1 MTTITQ
7 LRHASIG
14 VPIGRHGTWF
24 FPIYVHQPTTS
35 AATGVTTSTDDL
47 VVTEVDGGVVP
58 RLRVHNPGP
67 VPVLVTEGET
77 LVGGRQNRVLNVSI
91 LVPGGATLD
100 VPVSC
105 VEQGRWNTG
114 NEFRRANWKATR
126 RVRRE
131 MVEGLHASL
140 RTSGRKQADQE
151 RVWSAVRSEL
161 DRFESHSDT
170 VALNSILEQDY
181 RPTYPATHELIQRG
195 PLPGQCGVVIARG
208 SRIVAAEIFATPELL
223 AAAWASIVS
232 SQMLEADD
240 RPGAPSTTR
249 ALQFLHRLAEA
260 RTRVEPGVGLGQEV
274 HLTTRSS
281 VGQAL
286 VWDDIIVHASAFALA
301 A

>member
-1 MTTITQ
+1 MTAITQ

-24 FPIYVHQPTTS
+24 FPVYVHRPPTS
-35 AATGVTTSTDDL
+35 VATGVTTSADDL
-47 VVTEVDGGVVP
+47 VVTEVDGGEVP

-67 VPVLVTEGET
+67 GPVLLTEGET

-91 LVPGGATLD
+91 LVDGGATLD

-105 VEQGRWNTG
+105 VEQGRWNAG
-114 NEFRRANWKATR
+114 HSFRNANWKATR

-131 MVEGLHASL
+131 MVEGLHRSL

-161 DRFESHSDT
+161 DRFASHSPT
-170 VALNSILEQDY
+170 VALNAIVDQEF
-181 RPTYPATHELIQRG
+181 RPTYPATYDLIQRG

-208 SRIVAAEIFATPELL
+208 NRIVAAEIFATPELL
-223 AAAWASIVS
+223 AGAWASIVS
-232 SQMLEADD
+232 SQMLEADG
-240 RPGAPSTTR
+240 REGAPSITR

-260 RTRVEPGVGLGQEV
+260 KARVEPGVGLGQEV

-281 VGQAL
+281 IGQAL
-286 VWDDIIVHASAFALA
+286 VWDDVVVHASAFALA